1 MNNEQRKD
9 FTRRLSQCNPGEMI
23 VIIYDILFVYLE
35 DVKEAWENNPAD
47 RKRCVRN
54 AQRVLDELVGSLN
67 FSYDLSQQLY
77 ALYVFCKNALSR
89 TLYQGNLDGLLEA
102 EKILKR
108 LYGSFREVARQDKS
122 APIMSN
128 TQQVYAGM
136 TYGRATL
143 NENYT
148 ENATRG
154 FFA

>member
-77 ALYVFCKNALSR
+77 ALYVFCKNELSR

-108 LYGSFREVARQDKS
+108 LYGSFQEVARQDKS

>member
-35 DVKEAWENNPAD
+35 DVKEAWESNPAD

-77 ALYVFCKNALSR
+77 ALYVFCKNELSR

-108 LYGSFREVARQDKS
+108 LYGSLREVARQDKS
-122 APIMSN
+122 APLMSN